1 MKNIKLILAGASGL
15 LISTAA
21 FAGPNED
28 ASLSATVAAGALEI
42 VPGSVNGPW
51 APVGGEVTITGSN
64 QADAIVFNIDGIA
77 INDLNGDGLGW
88 VLSAAPDATL
98 ANGGNTLP
106 RGTVG
111 GFNNPSAGGTVV
123 STVATAG
130 DTLTYASGAGVAGL
144 TIDYDVA
151 YDVPGFATAGI
162 YTGVVAFA
170 IVAQ

>member
-15 LISTAA
+15 LLSSAA
-21 FAGPNED
+21 FAAANED
-28 ASLSATVAAGALEI
+28 ASLSATIAAGALEI
-42 VPGSVNGPW
+42 VPASVNGPW
-51 APVGGEVTITGSN
+51 APAAGAVTITGAN
-64 QADAIVFNIDGIA
+64 QADALVFNIDGIA

-88 VLSAAPDATL
+88 VLSAVPDATL
-98 ANGGNTLP
+98 ANGGSTLP

-123 STVATAG
+123 STTTTAG

-144 TIDYDVA
+144 TIDYDVS
-151 YDVPGFATAGI
+151 YDVPAFATAGN